1 MDLNQEDFGVG
12 LCLQLCLLVHHK
24 LACYTINDDGSY
36 GCRVCFAT
44 REYAAGKNDY
54 RLDGAVVKLIDVF
67 TAEHENRSMRYL
79 FHRNCG
85 YAYAVV
91 VSYAN

>member
-1 MDLNQEDFGVG
+1 MGD
-12 LCLQLCLLVHHK
+12 
-24 LACYTINDDGSY
+24 NDH
-36 GCRVCFAT
+36 
-44 REYAAGKNDY
+44 
-54 RLDGAVVKLIDVF
+54 RLDGSIVKLTDIF
-67 TAEHENRSMRYL
+67 TAEHKNRSMCYL